1 MVDLHAA
8 FATAKTWNL
17 ISENPLAGVQKF
29 NVSKAPKIEILTPE
43 QLSAF
48 LNVVDTKFIPFFT
61 INAFTGLRRAEV
73 ERLDWSEIKLD
84 RRLIDLPP
92 EKSKNKRRKLVE
104 IPEGDGRG
112 GGRKR
117 DRSDREKKSERRRN
131 GNGHRWWKLPVR
143 RRQRFFGSR
152 QEGLNGESLW
162 RNEERRK
169 KRPTGQLNF

>member
-1 MVDLHAA
+1 MHAA

-112 GGRKR
+112 TGQIGRKKV
-117 DRSDREKKSERRRN
+117 REGEMGMGIVGGSF
-131 GNGHRWWKLPVR
+131 
-143 RRQRFFGSR
+143 QFGGGKGFSAAGR